1 MGNQKL
7 KPPPLR
13 EEKTTYERIAESS
26 EFKHMVKNKNKFLV
40 PLSIFFLLFY
50 FSLPLLTSYS
60 TILNKPAIGSISW
73 VWVFAFAQFAM
84 TWALSMIY
92 VRKANQFDQ
101 MSDDILNDFQVEKKG
116 DQPL

>member
-7 KPPPLR
+7 KPPPLGA
-13 EEKTTYERIAESS
+13 EKTTYESIAESPK
-26 EFKHMVKNKNKFLV
+26 FKQMVKSKTKFLV

-73 VWVFAFAQFAM
+73 VWIFAFAQFIM

-92 VRKANQFDQ
+92 VKKANQFDQ
-101 MSDDILNDFQVEKKG
+101 MSDDILNDLQVEKKG

>member
-7 KPPPLR
+7 TPLPLT
-13 EEKTTYERIAESS
+13 EEKTTYEKIAESKK
-26 EFKHMVKNKNKFLV
+26 FKHMVKTKNKFLV

-73 VWVFAFAQFAM
+73 VWVFAFAQFIM
-84 TWALSMIY
+84 TWSLSMIY
-92 VRKANQFDQ
+92 VKKANQFDQ
-101 MSDDILNDFQVEKKG
+101 MSDDILSDFQVERKG
-116 DQPL
+116 D